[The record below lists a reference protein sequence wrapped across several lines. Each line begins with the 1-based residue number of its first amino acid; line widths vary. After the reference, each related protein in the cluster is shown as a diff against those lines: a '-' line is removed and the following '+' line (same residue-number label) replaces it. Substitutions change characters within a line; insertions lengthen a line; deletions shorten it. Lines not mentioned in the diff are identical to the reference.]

1 MTAGVLRRETT
12 AECNASKRAAPPPL
26 CKQGLPSMNAQPE
39 TIWPADS
46 LPPLRS
52 MGEASDSAPDGIQ

>member
-1 MTAGVLRRETT
+1 MTAGALRRDMT
-12 AECNASKRAAPPPL
+12 AECDASKRAAPAPL

-39 TIWPADS
+39 MTWPADS

-52 MGEASDSAPDGIQ
+52 IGEASDSAPDGIQ